1 MSAANELIKAVTA
14 AGLSSTRG
22 QQTDIG
28 PSQIGGCSRKLW
40 LQLHGNEKTNNDLL
54 RFSSMMGTAIH
65 QYIQDAFHR
74 LDPFQER
81 YVLEQEVYDEHTQL
95 RGHVDMFDKQ
105 LGEVIDWKS
114 TKLRN
119 LNYFPSTQQRWQVQL
134 YGYLIKTVMG
144 LEVNSVTLV
153 AIPRDGTEND
163 IVYHSEPFNM
173 NVVNDA
179 LAWLSEVKFAKHPP
193 APEKDA
199 VFCRNYCEFYDKTGM
214 KGCAGRL
221 KSDADSLVIP
231 DPIVDKVAQDYLR
244 VSDEIRKLEA
254 EKDGL
259 KGFLE
264 GANGTTLSGVKIAW
278 SSVAGRK
285 TIDEAEVLNKLGYV
299 PFKTGKDSSRLSV
312 KATQGDDND

>member
-14 AGLSSTRG
+14 AGLSEARG
-22 QQTDIG
+22 KQTDIG
-28 PSQIGGCSRKLW
+28 PSQVGGCARKLW
-40 LQLHGNEKTNNDLL
+40 LQLNGAEKTNNELL

-65 QYIQDAFHR
+65 QYIQEAFHR

-81 YVLEQEVYDEHTQL
+81 YLLEQEVYSEETQI
-95 RGHVDMFDKQ
+95 RGHVDMFDKE

-119 LNYFPSTQQRWQVQL
+119 LAYFPSRQQRWQVQL
-134 YGYLIKTVMG
+134 YGYLIKSVLG
-144 LEVNSVTLV
+144 LEVNTVTLV

-163 IVYHSEPFNM
+163 IVYHSEAFDM
-173 NVVNDA
+173 NVANEA

-199 VFCRNYCEFYDKTGM
+199 VFCRNYCEFYDKTGT
-214 KGCAGRL
+214 KGCAARL
-221 KSDADSLVIP
+221 KSDADSFVIP
-231 DPIVDKVAQDYLR
+231 DPIIDKVAQDYLK
-244 VSDEIRKLEA
+244 VSNEIRRLEA

-264 GANGTTLSGVKIAW
+264 GANGTTISGIKVVW
-278 SSVAGRK
+278 SSMAGRK
-285 TIDEAEVLNKLGYV
+285 SIDEAEVLEKLGYV
-299 PFKTGKDSSRLSV
+299 PFKTGRDSARLTV
-312 KATQGDDND
+312 KEA

>member
-14 AGLSSTRG
+14 AGLSEARG
-22 QQTDIG
+22 KQTDIG
-28 PSQIGGCSRKLW
+28 PSQVGGCARKLW
-40 LQLHGNEKTNNDLL
+40 LQINGAEKTNNDLL

-65 QYIQDAFHR
+65 QYIQEAFHR

-81 YVLEQEVYDEHTQL
+81 YLLEQEVYSEETQI
-95 RGHVDMFDKQ
+95 RGHVDMFDKE

-119 LNYFPSTQQRWQVQL
+119 LAYFPSRQQRWQVQL
-134 YGYLIKTVMG
+134 YGYLIKSVLG
-144 LEVNSVTLV
+144 LEVNTVTLV

-163 IVYHSEPFNM
+163 IVYHSEPFDM
-173 NVVNDA
+173 NIANEA

-199 VFCRNYCEFYDKTGM
+199 VFCRNYCEFYDKTGT

-221 KSDADSLVIP
+221 KSDADSFVIP
-231 DPIVDKVAQDYLR
+231 DPIIDKVAQDYLR
-244 VSDEIRKLEA
+244 VSSEIRKLEA

-264 GANGTTLSGVKIAW
+264 GANGTTVSGIKVLW
-278 SSVAGRK
+278 SSMAGRK
-285 TIDEAEVLNKLGYV
+285 SIDEAEVLEKLGYV
-299 PFKTGKDSSRLSV
+299 PFKVGRESARLTV
-312 KATQGDDND
+312 KATGGNDE

>member
-14 AGLSSTRG
+14 AGLSESRG
-22 QQTDIG
+22 KQTDIG
-28 PSQIGGCSRKLW
+28 PSQIGGCALKLW
-40 LQLHGNEKTNNDLL
+40 LQLNGAEKTNNDLL

-65 QYIQDAFHR
+65 SYIQQAFHR

-81 YVLEQEVYDEHTQL
+81 YLLEPEIYDEETKL

-105 LGEVIDWKS
+105 TGEVIDWKS
-114 TKLRN
+114 TKMRN
-119 LNYFPSTQQRWQVQL
+119 LSYFPSRQQRWQVQL
-134 YGYLIKTVMG
+134 YGYLIETV
-144 LEVNSVTLV
+144 LKIKVNTVTLV

-163 IVYHSEPFNM
+163 IVYHSEPYDATIANE
-173 NVVNDA
+173 A
-179 LAWLSEVKFAKHPP
+179 LAWLSEVKFAKYRP

-199 VFCRNYCEFYDKTGM
+199 VFCRNYCEFYDKTGT
-214 KGCAGRL
+214 KGCAGRS
-221 KSDADSLVIP
+221 KSDADSLEIP

-244 VSDEIRKLEA
+244 VSNEIRRLEA

-264 GANGTTLSGVKIAW
+264 GANGTTVSGLKVSW

-285 TIDEAEVLNKLGYV
+285 SIDEAEVLNKLGYV
-299 PFKTGKDSSRLSV
+299 PFKTGRDSARLSV
-312 KATQGDDND
+312 KEA

>member
-14 AGLSSTRG
+14 AGLSEARG
-22 QQTDIG
+22 KQTDIG
-28 PSQIGGCSRKLW
+28 PSQVGGCARKLW
-40 LQLHGNEKTNNDLL
+40 LQLNGAEKTNNDLL

-65 QYIQDAFHR
+65 QYIQEAFHR

-81 YVLEQEVYDEHTQL
+81 YLLEQEVYSEETQI
-95 RGHVDMFDKQ
+95 RGHVDMFDKE

-119 LNYFPSTQQRWQVQL
+119 LAYFPSRQQRWQVQL
-134 YGYLIKTVMG
+134 YGYLIKSVLG
-144 LEVNSVTLV
+144 LEVNTVTLV

-163 IVYHSEPFNM
+163 IVYHSEAFDM
-173 NVVNDA
+173 NVANEA

-199 VFCRNYCEFYDKTGM
+199 VFCRNYCEFYDKTGT
-214 KGCAGRL
+214 KGCAARL
-221 KSDADSLVIP
+221 KSDADSFVIP
-231 DPIVDKVAQDYLR
+231 DPIIDKVAQDYLK
-244 VSDEIRKLEA
+244 VSNEIRRLEA

-264 GANGTTLSGVKIAW
+264 GANGTTISGIKVVW
-278 SSVAGRK
+278 SSMAGRK
-285 TIDEAEVLNKLGYV
+285 SIDEAEVLEKLGYV
-299 PFKTGKDSSRLSV
+299 PFKTGRDSARLTV
-312 KATQGDDND
+312 KEA

>member
-1 MSAANELIKAVTA
+1 MSAANELIKAITA
-14 AGLSSTRG
+14 AGLSTTRG

-28 PSQIGGCSRKLW
+28 PSQIGGCARKLW
-40 LQLHGNEKTNNDLL
+40 SQLNGVEKTNHATL
-54 RFSSMMGTAIH
+54 RFASMMGTAIH
-65 QYIQDAFHR
+65 SYIQEAFHR
-74 LDPFQER
+74 LDPFGER
-81 YVLEQEVYDEHTQL
+81 YLLEPEIYDEATKL
-95 RGHVDMFDKQ
+95 RGHVDMFDKDS
-105 LGEVIDWKS
+105 GEVIDWKS
-114 TKLRN
+114 TKIKN
-119 LNYFPSTQQRWQVQL
+119 LGYFPSRQQRWQVQL
-134 YGYLIKTVMG
+134 YGYLIETVLG
-144 LEVNSVTLV
+144 HKVNTVTLV
-153 AIPRDGTEND
+153 AIPRDGTEHD
-163 IVYHSEPFNM
+163 IVYHSEPYDV
-173 NVVNDA
+173 NVANEA

-199 VFCRNYCEFYDKTGM
+199 VFCRNYCEFYDKTGA

-221 KSDADSLVIP
+221 KLDADSLVIP

-285 TIDEAEVLNKLGYV
+285 SIDEAEVLNKLGYV

-312 KATQGDDND
+312 KATGGNDE

>member
-1 MSAANELIKAVTA
+1 MSAANELVKAITA
-14 AGLSSTRG
+14 AGLSESRG
-22 QQTDIG
+22 KQTDIG
-28 PSQIGGCSRKLW
+28 PSQVGSCARKLW
-40 LQLHGNEKTNNDLL
+40 LQINGAEKTNSNLL

-65 QYIQDAFHR
+65 SYIQQAFHR
-74 LDPFQER
+74 LDPFGER
-81 YVLEQEVYDEHTQL
+81 YLLETEVYSEEAQL

-114 TKLRN
+114 TKMRN
-119 LNYFPSTQQRWQVQL
+119 LAYFPSRQQRWQVQL
-134 YGYLIKTVMG
+134 YGWLIENVLGQK
-144 LEVNSVTLV
+144 VNTVTLV

-163 IVYHSEPFNM
+163 IVYHSEPYDA
-173 NVVNDA
+173 NVANEA
-179 LAWLSEVKFAKHPP
+179 FAWLSEVKFAKHPP

-199 VFCRNYCEFYDKTGM
+199 VFCRNYCEFYDKTGT
-214 KGCAGRL
+214 KGCAGRS
-221 KSDADSLVIP
+221 KSEADSFNIP

-264 GANGTTLSGVKIAW
+264 GANGTTVSGLKIAW

-285 TIDEAEVLNKLGYV
+285 SIDEAEVLEKLGYV
-299 PFKTGKDSSRLSV
+299 PFKVGKDSARLSV
-312 KATQGDDND
+312 KATGGNDD

>member
-14 AGLSSTRG
+14 AGLSEARG
-22 QQTDIG
+22 KQTDIG
-28 PSQIGGCSRKLW
+28 PSQVGGCARKLW
-40 LQLHGNEKTNNDLL
+40 LQINGAEKTNNDLL

-65 QYIQDAFHR
+65 QYIQEAFHR

-81 YVLEQEVYDEHTQL
+81 YLLEQEVYSEETQI
-95 RGHVDMFDKQ
+95 RGHVDMFDKE

-119 LNYFPSTQQRWQVQL
+119 LAYFPSRQQRWQVQL
-134 YGYLIKTVMG
+134 YGYLIKSVLG
-144 LEVNSVTLV
+144 LEVNTVNLV

-163 IVYHSEPFNM
+163 IVYHSEPFDM
-173 NVVNDA
+173 NVANEA

-199 VFCRNYCEFYDKTGM
+199 VFCRNYCEFYDKTGT
-214 KGCAGRL
+214 KGCAARL
-221 KSDADSLVIP
+221 KSDADSFVIP
-231 DPIVDKVAQDYLR
+231 DPIIDKVAQDYLK
-244 VSDEIRKLEA
+244 VSNEIRRLEA

-264 GANGTTLSGVKIAW
+264 GANGTTISGIKVAW
-278 SSVAGRK
+278 SSMAGRK
-285 TIDEAEVLNKLGYV
+285 SIDEAEVLEKLGYV
-299 PFKTGKDSSRLSV
+299 PFKTGRDSARLTV
-312 KATQGDDND
+312 KEA

>member
-14 AGLSSTRG
+14 AGLSEARG
-22 QQTDIG
+22 KQTDIG
-28 PSQIGGCSRKLW
+28 PSQVGGCARKLW
-40 LQLHGNEKTNNDLL
+40 LQLNGAEKTNNDLL

-65 QYIQDAFHR
+65 QYIQEAFHR

-81 YVLEQEVYDEHTQL
+81 YLLEQEVYSEETQI
-95 RGHVDMFDKQ
+95 RGHVDMFDKE

-119 LNYFPSTQQRWQVQL
+119 LAYFPSRQQRWQVQL
-134 YGYLIKTVMG
+134 YGYLIKSVLG
-144 LEVNSVTLV
+144 LEVNTVTLV

-163 IVYHSEPFNM
+163 IVYHSEAFDM
-173 NVVNDA
+173 NVANEA

-199 VFCRNYCEFYDKTGM
+199 VFCRNYCEFYDKTGT
-214 KGCAGRL
+214 KGCAARL
-221 KSDADSLVIP
+221 KSDADSFVIP
-231 DPIVDKVAQDYLR
+231 DPIIDKVAQDYLK
-244 VSDEIRKLEA
+244 VSNEIRRLEA

-264 GANGTTLSGVKIAW
+264 GANGTTISGIKVAW
-278 SSVAGRK
+278 SSMAGRK
-285 TIDEAEVLNKLGYV
+285 SIDEAEVLEKLGYV
-299 PFKTGKDSSRLSV
+299 PFKTGRDSARLTV
-312 KATQGDDND
+312 KEA

>member
-14 AGLSSTRG
+14 AGLSEARG
-22 QQTDIG
+22 KQTDIG
-28 PSQIGGCSRKLW
+28 PSQVGGCARKLW
-40 LQLHGNEKTNNDLL
+40 LQLNGAEKTNNDLL

-65 QYIQDAFHR
+65 QYIQEAFHR

-81 YVLEQEVYDEHTQL
+81 YLLEQEVYFEETQI
-95 RGHVDMFDKQ
+95 RGHVDMFDKE

-119 LNYFPSTQQRWQVQL
+119 LAYFPSRQQRWQVQL
-134 YGYLIKTVMG
+134 YGYLIKSVLG
-144 LEVNSVTLV
+144 LEVNTVTLV

-163 IVYHSEPFNM
+163 IVYHSEPFDM
-173 NVVNDA
+173 NVANEA

-199 VFCRNYCEFYDKTGM
+199 VFCRNYCEFYDKTGT
-214 KGCAGRL
+214 KGCAARL
-221 KSDADSLVIP
+221 KSDADSFVIP
-231 DPIVDKVAQDYLR
+231 DPIIDKVAQDYLK
-244 VSDEIRKLEA
+244 VSNEIRRLEA

-264 GANGTTLSGVKIAW
+264 GANGTTISGIKVAW
-278 SSVAGRK
+278 SSMAGRK
-285 TIDEAEVLNKLGYV
+285 SIDEAEVLEKLGYV
-299 PFKTGKDSSRLSV
+299 PFKTGRDSARLTV
-312 KATQGDDND
+312 KEA